1 MGIPVPDLST
11 ENEQGILTVN
21 TGTGSLTVPSNMLT
35 GTEGVIG
42 SKAQISI
49 RAGDKDSLPAEVKE
63 TIGNRP
69 LLSLTL
75 SIDGNHT
82 DWSNPAAP
90 VTVSISYT
98 PMPEELENP
107 ESIVVWYID
116 GSGNVVTIPNGRY
129 DAATGTVTF
138 STTHFSDYAV
148 AYNRVSF
155 SDVAADSWY
164 SEAVSFI
171 AARKISNGTDDG
183 TTYSPDAKLTRGEF
197 IVLTMRAYE
206 IAPDTNT
213 TDNFVD
219 AGNTYYTGYLA
230 AAKRLGISTGVG
242 DNRFT
247 PEQVITRQE
256 MFTLQ
261 YNALKVLEKLP
272 EGDCGKTLSDFT
284 DSGSIAA
291 YAQEAMTSLVK
302 SGTISGSDGKLDPN
316 VGSTRAQMAQV
327 LYNLLKN

>member
-1 MGIPVPDLST
+1 MLPSTLTSLQCFLSGGIPHL
-11 ENEQGILTVN
+11 
-21 TGTGSLTVPSNMLT
+21 
-35 GTEGVIG
+35 
-42 SKAQISI
+42 
-49 RAGDKDSLPAEVKE
+49 RRPAL
-63 TIGNRP
+63 R
-69 LLSLTL
+69 S
-75 SIDGNHT
+75 
-82 DWSNPAAP
+82 
-90 VTVSISYT
+90 
-98 PMPEELENP
+98 
-107 ESIVVWYID
+107 
-116 GSGNVVTIPNGRY
+116 
-129 DAATGTVTF
+129 GTVCPSF
-138 STTHFSDYAV
+138 NGFCAVLEAEYQGVALCYSDIRYFV
-148 AYNRVSF
+148 VESF
-155 SDVAADSWY
+155 CIKIICAHDLGGYRYQCFLWY
-164 SEAVSFI
+164 LLGSAGCLAECIVG
-171 AARKISNGTDDG
+171 GT
-183 TTYSPDAKLTRGEF
+183 
-197 IVLTMRAYE
+197 YE